1 MKRFNCNT
9 TTAFLTKTR
18 SKKQFN
24 NMLRVLYGKKKDR
37 GGIKKTF
44 FKLLKQEREMYN
56 MMRRVAAEQ
65 YPQLSSM
72 MDFIGGYFY

>member
-37 GGIKKTF
+37 GHFET
-44 FKLLKQEREMYN
+44 N
-56 MMRRVAAEQ
+56 T
-65 YPQLSSM
+65 
-72 MDFIGGYFY
+72 

>member
-1 MKRFNCNT
+1 MNFNYKT
-9 TTAFLTKTR
+9 TTAFLTKAR

>member
-1 MKRFNCNT
+1 MKFKYNT

-24 NMLRVLYGKKKDR
+24 NMLRVLYGRKKDR
-37 GGIKKTF
+37 GNIKKTF

-56 MMRRVAAEQ
+56 MMRRTAAEQ

>member
-1 MKRFNCNT
+1 MNFNYKT
-9 TTAFLTKTR
+9 TTAFLTKTK

-56 MMRRVAAEQ
+56 MMRRAATEQ

>member
-1 MKRFNCNT
+1 MNFNYKT

-56 MMRRVAAEQ
+56 MMRLAAAEQ
-65 YPQLSSM
+65 YPQLNYM

>member
-1 MKRFNCNT
+1 MNFKYKT
-9 TTAFLTKTR
+9 TKEFLTKPRT
-18 SKKQFN
+18 KKQFN
-24 NMLRVLYGKKKDR
+24 NMLRVLYRKKKDR

-56 MMRRVAAEQ
+56 MMRRAAAER

>member
-1 MKRFNCNT
+1 MNFNYKT

-44 FKLLKQEREMYN
+44 FKLLKQEKEMYN
-56 MMRRVAAEQ
+56 MMRRAAAEQ